1 MNFFIFS
8 NARLLPAQLFQ
19 YLQASGKMSSL
30 GSKLHAP
37 CHDRLWRF
45 SLPPILLQILQ
56 LITCAKPNQA
66 IVSTSDNGGRISKF
80 ATNQDEHRQIRNT
93 GNNCTA
99 MVGDFHQPARTGD
112 SRTGS
117 ESAREGKPTFDH
129 QRHPPKNE
137 RCAGVIPRVFAIT
150 VQQWPVIFISIGSI
164 SHGRQH
170 TNDTTNQAWR
180 LSEE

>member
-1 MNFFIFS
+1 
-8 NARLLPAQLFQ
+8 
-19 YLQASGKMSSL
+19 
-30 GSKLHAP
+30 
-37 CHDRLWRF
+37 
-45 SLPPILLQILQ
+45 LQ

-129 QRHPPKNE
+129 QRHPQKNE

-150 VQQWPVIFISIGSI
+150 VQQWGDFYQASATGDSTRTTQQTRLGVYPKSNGVILQTATPMHFLNMSQFS
-164 SHGRQH
+164 
-170 TNDTTNQAWR
+170 
-180 LSEE
+180 